1 MKILYIINDIDFFIS
16 HRLPLAEYAVKSNYK
31 VFVAANQ
38 IPKAK
43 IQGVKF
49 LKFDINRSS
58 ISLISNLNSLFQIH
72 KLIKN
77 ISPNIVHNITL
88 KPILFTSI
96 ILLLNKK
103 IRVVNAVSGLGF
115 LFTNDRFSISKLLV
129 KNVLRIIINFRKP
142 FFIFQNNHDLSEF
155 KKLGLND
162 QYTIINGSGV
172 DKLKFNYTKPTKK
185 NKLNLVFTGRI
196 LKDKGIIELIK
207 AMKILEIEFKN
218 KIILNV
224 YGKID
229 TENPAFISENE
240 FNKLLIPEFIL
251 WHGYSKNIK
260 EVLIDSD
267 IYCLPS
273 YREGIPKSTV
283 EAMAIGRPILTTYAP
298 GCDDTVKNGENGFK
312 VPIGDWLELSKK
324 IKFLIENESI
334 RIEMGIKSRKF
345 FEEKFTLKQVINQT
359 LNIYEKI
366 L

>member
-142 FFIFQNNHDLSEF
+142 FFIF
-155 KKLGLND
+155 
-162 QYTIINGSGV
+162 
-172 DKLKFNYTKPTKK
+172 
-185 NKLNLVFTGRI
+185 
-196 LKDKGIIELIK
+196 
-207 AMKILEIEFKN
+207 
-218 KIILNV
+218 KIIM
-224 YGKID
+224 I
-229 TENPAFISENE
+229 
-240 FNKLLIPEFIL
+240 
-251 WHGYSKNIK
+251 
-260 EVLIDSD
+260 
-267 IYCLPS
+267 
-273 YREGIPKSTV
+273 
-283 EAMAIGRPILTTYAP
+283 
-298 GCDDTVKNGENGFK
+298 
-312 VPIGDWLELSKK
+312 
-324 IKFLIENESI
+324 
-334 RIEMGIKSRKF
+334 
-345 FEEKFTLKQVINQT
+345 
-359 LNIYEKI
+359 
-366 L
+366 